1 MSLNKT
7 LDRLFDE
14 IRREARRSPE
24 FAHRIDAVLRGH
36 TSRREIPDEIIEDV
50 KRDVLPPLAGEV
62 SAAKAGDDGGG
73 ASPSVSP
80 LARPDSSPAGG
91 GAKRARI
98 KEKLAPPSLNPV
110 GLYQREGEEALVAAL
125 GAQDRDALLALVA
138 EHNLDPG
145 GEAGELDRDALAA
158 HVIAQAKR
166 RAERDSKLFD
176 Y

>member
-14 IRREARRSPE
+14 IRREARRNPE

-36 TSRREIPDEIIEDV
+36 TSRRDVPAEIVEEV
-50 KRDVLPPLAGEV
+50 TRDVLPLPAGEV
-62 SAAKAGDDGGG
+62 SAAKAGDEVGG

-80 LARPDSSPAGG
+80 LARSDSSAAGG
-91 GAKRARI
+91 GAKKARA
-98 KEKLAPPSLNPV
+98 KEKLATPPLNPV

-125 GAQDRDALLALVA
+125 GKQDREALLAMVA

-145 GEAGELDRDALAA
+145 GEANELDREALAA

-166 RAERDSKLFD
+166 RVERDRKLFD